1 MARRVDHDLAD
12 SLPDIEGTLD
22 RAARWVGENPAAF
35 LIGVGAVLLVT
46 GGVSLTRWW
55 AERSEIAS
63 AEAVAA
69 VRSGYLK
76 AMGAPAGATTIPEPA
91 NPETARKA
99 REEFAAKFADV
110 AEAHDGR
117 AAAVEAWIEA
127 GNLRDQLGQPDAAVE
142 AWKRAVEEAPRDGA
156 LRGLALERLAS
167 GYEGQNALREA
178 AAAREEAANIQAYPL
193 RFFAMADAAR
203 TYALANEPVRA
214 TALADRVAAEAP
226 DLELP
231 DALAARMSELRAA
244 HAPVPSIVPAPGID
258 TPVEKPEAPAPKA
271 EEPAPKP

>member
-1 MARRVDHDLAD
+1 MARGADHDLAD
-12 SLPDIEGTLD
+12 SLPDIEGALD

-46 GGVSLTRWW
+46 GGISLTRWW

-76 AMGAPAGATTIPEPA
+76 
-91 NPETARKA
+91 
-99 REEFAAKFADV
+99 
-110 AEAHDGR
+110 
-117 AAAVEAWIEA
+117 
-127 GNLRDQLGQPDAAVE
+127 
-142 AWKRAVEEAPRDGA
+142 
-156 LRGLALERLAS
+156 
-167 GYEGQNALREA
+167 
-178 AAAREEAANIQAYPL
+178 
-193 RFFAMADAAR
+193 AMADAAR

-244 HAPVPSIVPAPGID
+244 HAPAPNIVPAPGLD
-258 TPVEKPEAPAPKA
+258 VPVEKADEPAPKAEAPAPK
-271 EEPAPKP
+271 P